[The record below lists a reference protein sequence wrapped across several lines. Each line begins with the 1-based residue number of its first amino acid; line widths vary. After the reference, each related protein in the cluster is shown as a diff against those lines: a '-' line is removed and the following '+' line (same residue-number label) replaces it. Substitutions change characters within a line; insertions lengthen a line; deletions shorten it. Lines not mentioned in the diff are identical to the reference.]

1 MKTASVAEK
10 YELKI
15 MPIAIRGKTL
25 ELYGTDNWDTIVQ
38 DLDEKGEEYIRQ
50 FPFWI
55 KIWEA
60 SIVLAD
66 HMVQLDLDRDLNILE
81 LGAGMGITGLFL
93 GAFGHKV
100 TITDYED
107 DALQLL
113 RMNTERNGLNNVR
126 VRKLDW
132 NEPELAHKYDVICG
146 SELIY
151 KETSIQPLIKF
162 FRDWL
167 RPGGTVY
174 LAHDIRRMCM
184 MKFIGMVP
192 GRYEIENVV
201 KTLKGDGDVF
211 RVIVHALHLRE

>member
-10 YELKI
+10 YELKV
-15 MPIAIRGKTL
+15 MPISIRGKTL
-25 ELYGTDNWDTIVQ
+25 ELYGTNDWDTIVEN
-38 DLDEKGEEYIRQ
+38 LGEKGEEYIRR

-55 KIWEA
+55 KVWEA

-93 GAFGHKV
+93 GAFGHRV
-100 TITDYED
+100 TITDHED
-107 DALQLL
+107 DAIQLL
-113 RMNTERNGLNNVR
+113 QMNAERNGLSSVQIS
-126 VRKLDW
+126 KLDW
-132 NEPELAHKYDVICG
+132 NQPDLTEKYDVICG

-151 KETSIQPLIKF
+151 KETSIQPLIRF
-162 FRDWL
+162 FREWL

-201 KTLKGDGDVF
+201 KTLRGDGDVF